1 MNNTNGW
8 DSYKKLV
15 VHELERSNSRLMD
28 IDSRLRHIE
37 KKLAILDTKV
47 YGTVI
52 IISLVLTGVF
62 NIAFD
67 VFKG

>member
-15 VHELERSNSRLMD
+15 VHELERSNSRLTE

-47 YGTVI
+47 YAATFLFSI
-52 IISLVLTGVF
+52 IFTAVF
-62 NIAFD
+62 NMLAGWI
-67 VFKG
+67 